1 MTCKFVSSAHIPT
14 AAICSHSYSHHSGSK
29 LANLTMYDVKSLY
42 RSARNYA
49 LNVSEIEAK
58 VDEAT
63 NDDPWYVV
71 SLFLPAFAQHE
82 R

>member
-1 MTCKFVSSAHIPT
+1 MPRVQLLTPD
-14 AAICSHSYSHHSGSK
+14 YLDSGSK

-71 SLFLPAFAQHE
+71 SPLLQPHGD
-82 R
+82 